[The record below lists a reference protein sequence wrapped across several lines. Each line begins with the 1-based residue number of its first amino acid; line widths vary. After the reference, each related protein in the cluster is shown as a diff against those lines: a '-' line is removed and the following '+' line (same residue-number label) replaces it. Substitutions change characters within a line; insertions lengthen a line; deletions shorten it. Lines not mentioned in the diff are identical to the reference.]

1 LHYSLDDDIDER
13 TLSASEFEE
22 ELEMPDPLD
31 VNITEEHIDPMDINT
46 VNTTQGEEDMDI
58 SYSEDVESPEHKAE
72 SCQ

>member
-31 VNITEEHIDPMDINT
+31 VNITEEHIDPMDKT
-46 VNTTQGEEDMDI
+46 FL
-58 SYSEDVESPEHKAE
+58 
-72 SCQ
+72 